1 MSVPES
7 FLDRGDALV
16 LHQPLNKGCVAF
28 VSLTLNPFRLSCNS
42 AFGKA
47 TLDVVGV
54 SGAQD
59 DDCLLYTSPSPRDAT
74 LSRMPSSA

>member
-7 FLDRGDALV
+7 FLNRGDALV

-28 VSLTLNPFRLSCNS
+28 VSLTLNPFSLSCNS
-42 AFGKA
+42 AFGEA

-54 SGAQD
+54 SGAED
-59 DDCLLYTSPSPRDAT
+59 DDGGAEDNEEEPGRGGHA
-74 LSRMPSSA
+74 LSF

>member
-1 MSVPES
+1 MPGNEQLQISPPPI
-7 FLDRGDALV
+7 LDRGDALV
-16 LHQPLNKGCVAF
+16 FHQPLNKGCVAF

-47 TLDVVGV
+47 TLDMVGV

-59 DDCLLYTSPSPRDAT
+59 DDGGAEDK
-74 LSRMPSSA
+74 

>member
-1 MSVPES
+1 M
-7 FLDRGDALV
+7 V

-28 VSLTLNPFRLSCNS
+28 VLLTLNPFSLSCNS
-42 AFGKA
+42 AFGEA

-59 DDCLLYTSPSPRDAT
+59 DDDGAEDNDITPPGRLSTGLY
-74 LSRMPSSA
+74 LSRGNG